1 MDKLQQHKFPAV
13 CLLVLGILCC
23 VQLGLVSYTKGKFVS
38 SSFNLFHSLIISK
51 DKYKFMST
59 SPENIFFLQTGRM
72 NDVLATAN

>member
-1 MDKLQQHKFPAV
+1 MGKLQQHKFPAV

-51 DKYKFMST
+51 DKYKFTIT
-59 SPENIFFLQTGRM
+59 SPEIFFFFKPAG
-72 NDVLATAN
+72 